1 MIQITIT
8 KNKKGTIIIGP
19 VATERI
25 RREYYE
31 QNQTHKF
38 NNLEEMI
45 QFPNDHKLVK
55 LNPDEIDNLINFITI
70 KEIEFLF
77 LIFLEYN

>member
-1 MIQITIT
+1 
-8 KNKKGTIIIGP
+8 
-19 VATERI
+19 
-25 RREYYE
+25 
-31 QNQTHKF
+31 
-38 NNLEEMI
+38 MI